1 MKDKLNRWAL
11 AVLMTLSG
19 LVLGGCKAE
28 TEDKTSDYLLPMELS
43 DCKVYQ
49 MSNAAGASMFIV
61 RCPNSA
67 TATTYRSGKTNKTTL
82 TIDGITY
89 APVTASEA
97 SQ

>member
-1 MKDKLNRWAL
+1 MKDKLNRWVL
-11 AVLMTLSG
+11 AVLMALTG

-28 TEDKTSDYLLPMELS
+28 TEDKTSDYVLPMELH
-43 DCKVYQ
+43 DCKVYR
-49 MSNAAGASMFIV
+49 MSNDAGSSMFIV

-67 TATTYRSGKTNKTTL
+67 TAATYKSGKTSKTTL

-89 APVTASEA
+89 APVTASGA